1 MSTLKRCLLF
11 SIIYFQNQ
19 TGKEIKI
26 EKKGDIILSSFL
38 PSVPCRVL
46 LPSCQ
51 IRKRSYSLCRLPCE
65 SVSRSVVSDSLR
77 PHALQP
83 ARLLYPRHSPGK
95 NTGLGCHSLLQ
106 GVFLT
111 QGSNPGLLPC
121 RWILSYQDSLPSEPP
136 GKPSYDRESLAC
148 RGGGR
153 TYLGKTLPRAL
164 PSHRS

>member
-51 IRKRSYSLCRLPCE
+51 IRKRSYLLCRLPCE

-111 QGSNPGLLPC
+111 QGLNLGLPHCRKILYRLNHQVSLRLP
-121 RWILSYQDSLPSEPP
+121 Q
-136 GKPSYDRESLAC
+136 
-148 RGGGR
+148 
-153 TYLGKTLPRAL
+153 
-164 PSHRS
+164 